1 MLALLLNGQIGLFAI
16 LLMTIVLS
24 LSLHEFGH
32 AKVAN
37 LLGDDTA
44 ARQGRLTVN
53 PMAHIDP
60 LGLLMVVLV
69 GFGYAKPVPFNPR
82 NMRQPWARAAV
93 AAAGP
98 GMNLLIAIVAVNLL
112 VFALH
117 STTIDISRAGA
128 ETLLILAR
136 INLLLMLFNLLPLG
150 PLDGH
155 YIMSWLLPPDVGR
168 KYDYFNARHGAQL
181 FLVLILLSVVGV
193 PVFRFLSDFA
203 DGLLPLI
210 TFVG

>member
-1 MLALLLNGQIGLFAI
+1 MLTLLLSGQIGLFAI
-16 LLMTIVLS
+16 LLVTIVLS

-32 AKVAN
+32 AQASTW
-37 LLGDDTA
+37 LGDDTA
-44 ARQGRLTVN
+44 KKMGRLTIN
-53 PMAHIDP
+53 PVAHIDP

-82 NMRQPWARAAV
+82 NIHQPWSRAVV

-98 GMNLLIAIVAVNLL
+98 GMNLLIAVAAINLL
-112 VFALH
+112 AFASH
-117 STTIDISRAGA
+117 STALDITHDGA
-128 ETLLILAR
+128 VTLAILAR

-155 YIMSWLLPPDVGR
+155 YIMSWLLPPDLGR
-168 KYDYFNARHGAQL
+168 KYDYFNARHGAQV
-181 FLVLILLSVVGV
+181 FLVLIVLSVAGL

-203 DGLLPLI
+203 DQLLPYV
-210 TFVG
+210 TFL